1 MTNKIIPSKMI
12 GVSAIGLEYDERL
25 TFADGY
31 LSQINGDNTVS
42 QNSAYAK
49 QYLFHARKASL
60 VDKRFYENL
69 KEADPAKWEKLQEY
83 LNKQK

>member
-1 MTNKIIPSKMI
+1 MI
-12 GVSAIGLEYDERL
+12 GVSAIGLEYDEQL

-31 LSQINGDNTVS
+31 LSQINDDNTVA
-42 QNSAYAK
+42 QNSAYGN

-69 KEADPAKWEKLQEY
+69 KETDPAKWLRLQEY